1 MASSRRSV
9 PSIATLRTHS
19 SILAMSVSLS
29 HGLTSRRMEDLATS
43 AGFLDAYSDR
53 RCSRIR
59 AASALSSSS
68 SEPKRSMSSSLL
80 LFGEAGGAVH
90 APPGL
95 RRTVTLFGLLSFSP
109 PPPCLPSL
117 DPLCSQAH

>member
-1 MASSRRSV
+1 M
-9 PSIATLRTHS
+9 LRTHS
-19 SILAMSVSLS
+19 SILAMSVSSS

-43 AGFLDAYSDR
+43 AGFLDFLAAYSDR

-80 LFGEAGGAVH
+80 LFGEAGGVGERTNRLLADGRHLFQVEVP
-90 APPGL
+90 ALTNGPGL
-95 RRTVTLFGLLSFSP
+95 CIGHS
-109 PPPCLPSL
+109 C
-117 DPLCSQAH
+117 

>member
-19 SILAMSVSLS
+19 SILAMSVSSS

-43 AGFLDAYSDR
+43 AGFLDFLAAYSDR

-59 AASALSSSS
+59 AASELSSSS

-80 LFGEAGGAVH
+80 LFGEAGGMTGSGGYYSNH
-90 APPGL
+90 PP
-95 RRTVTLFGLLSFSP
+95 FSTHIHKRGM
-109 PPPCLPSL
+109 LP
-117 DPLCSQAH
+117 